1 MGFCSSE
8 ENDIKIMLIGL
19 SGSGKTSL
27 IKAVS
32 GQVMDT
38 AGFKQPIP
46 TYGFDIKNIKFED
59 KTFNIW
65 DIGGS
70 EE

>member
-19 SGSGKTSL
+19 SGSGKTSI

-32 GQVMDT
+32 G
-38 AGFKQPIP
+38 
-46 TYGFDIKNIKFED
+46 
-59 KTFNIW
+59 
-65 DIGGS
+65 
-70 EE
+70 